1 MAVGERQWIQTQNL
15 LNGRQESY
23 HCGPA
28 TSLKIW
34 KVIFSINLKKI
45 KYMLMVFTVALIENQ
60 NVLLLSVTVLKV
72 TSTKALPAGFV
83 EEGSLRESEEMMM
96 E

>member
-1 MAVGERQWIQTQNL
+1 
-15 LNGRQESY
+15 
-23 HCGPA
+23 
-28 TSLKIW
+28 
-34 KVIFSINLKKI
+34 
-45 KYMLMVFTVALIENQ
+45 MLMVFTVALIENQ

-83 EEGSLRESEEMMM
+83 EEGGLRESEEMMM

>member
-1 MAVGERQWIQTQNL
+1 MDSNPEPPEWQARILPLWPCHQFENL
-15 LNGRQESY
+15 EG
-23 HCGPA
+23 
-28 TSLKIW
+28 
-34 KVIFSINLKKI
+34 NLQYKPKKI